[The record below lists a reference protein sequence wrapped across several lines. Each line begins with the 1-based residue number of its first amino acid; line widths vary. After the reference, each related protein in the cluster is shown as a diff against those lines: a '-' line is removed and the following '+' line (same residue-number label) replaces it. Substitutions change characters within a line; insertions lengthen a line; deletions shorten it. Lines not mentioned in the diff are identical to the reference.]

1 MVHLLHTIQ
10 SNRKQKNAEICGNDF
25 IDFFEEHKKEFK
37 TVYDMLEDEF
47 SKKTYKNVIYYR
59 KTFKITYLNEILV
72 FPQYFQNDIFMPE
85 DNECFVDG
93 GAYIGDT
100 AEAFIRYYKGK
111 KGCKLY
117 LWECDRGNI
126 EQIKKNVK
134 DKSDYE
140 ILPYAMWSEGK
151 EIAFIE
157 DGTSLARVGEGG
169 NATVEAKTID
179 EVHKNDRVT
188 FIKMDIEGAEI
199 EALKGAEKTIK
210 RCKPKLAICIY
221 HEPDHLYRIPLMIKE
236 MVPEYKF
243 YVRQHSD
250 TDSETV
256 LYAKVQKCV
265 SKYKKN

>member
-1 MVHLLHTIQ
+1 
-10 SNRKQKNAEICGNDF
+10 
-25 IDFFEEHKKEFK
+25 
-37 TVYDMLEDEF
+37 MLEDDF
-47 SKKTYKNVIYYR
+47 SKKTYKNVIKYR
-59 KTFKITYLNEILV
+59 KTFNIAYLNEVIRL
-72 FPQYFQNDIFMPE
+72 PQYFQNDIFKPE
-85 DNECFVDG
+85 DHELFVDG

-100 AEAFIRYYKGK
+100 AEEFLKFYRGR

-117 LWECDRGNI
+117 LWECDRRNI
-126 EQIKKNVK
+126 KQIKKTIK
-134 DKSDYE
+134 DKIDYE
-140 ILPYAMWSEGK
+140 ILPYAMWSEEK

-179 EVHKNDRVT
+179 EVHENDRVT

-210 RCKPKLAICIY
+210 LCKPKLAICIY

-236 MVPEYKF
+236 MVSEYKF

-256 LYAKVQKCV
+256 LYAKV
-265 SKYKKN
+265 